1 MGHLS
6 ALSLEGSRQ
15 AYLAALGI
23 PIWTVRADVPLSAQS
38 VPLQFVAHQSDEVHI
53 EAEPSV
59 ALKQTPKPVVT
70 NTPITTK
77 QAHTFDEPPIF
88 DEPPLDVY
96 LNDPDYQKAEEFQEF
111 ANARAALI
119 TKVIPES
126 SVVAAS
132 PVVVSRV
139 VDSDSTQPIH
149 FRFAVYA
156 CGVWQ
161 LIVPRSQL
169 LSPSEMTL
177 LANIQRVTQTE
188 NAPPLL
194 FAWPMVNH
202 YAIPRHKK
210 AAQEALVSFF
220 TNQALSDKGYIV
232 LTDYEDEL
240 IDLLQH
246 STTKPVIKQASL
258 NTLLQQPL
266 QKKALWLALNQ

>member
-1 MGHLS
+1 MEHLS

-23 PIWTVRADVPLSAQS
+23 PIWTVRANSSLSDQS
-38 VPLQFVAHQSDEVHI
+38 VPLQFVAHQPDEVRI
-53 EAEPSV
+53 DVEPSV
-59 ALKQTPKPVVT
+59 ALKQTPKSIVVT
-70 NTPITTK
+70 LSIPTK
-77 QAHTFDEPPIF
+77 QNYAADEPPIF
-88 DEPPLDVY
+88 DEPPLEAY
-96 LNDPDYQKAEEFQEF
+96 LNDPDYQKAEEFQGF
-111 ANARAALI
+111 INARANLTAEI
-119 TKVIPES
+119 SVATPIAS
-126 SVVAAS
+126 SSIS
-132 PVVVSRV
+132 PVI
-139 VDSDSTQPIH
+139 DNGSTQPIH

-169 LSPSEMTL
+169 LSPSEMML
-177 LANIQRVTQTE
+177 LANIQRVMQTE

-194 FAWPMVNH
+194 FTWPMVNN

-210 AAQEALVSFF
+210 AAQEALSSFF
-220 TNQALSDKGYIV
+220 GNQALSDKGYIV

-246 STTKPVIKQASL
+246 STTKLVIKQASL

>member
-1 MGHLS
+1 MEHLS
-6 ALSLEGSRQ
+6 VVSLEGSRQ

-38 VPLQFVAHQSDEVHI
+38 VPIQFVACQLDDVPLEL
-53 EAEPSV
+53 EAPV
-59 ALKQTPKPVVT
+59 ALKQTPKPVA
-70 NTPITTK
+70 NPSSINSK
-77 QAHTFDEPPIF
+77 QTHAADEPPVF

-96 LNDPDYQKAEEFQEF
+96 LSDPDYQKAEEFQSF
-111 ANARAALI
+111 VNARSALTNKI
-119 TKVIPES
+119 APIS
-126 SVVAAS
+126 SVVS
-132 PVVVSRV
+132 QNPVVVSNV
-139 VDSDSTQPIH
+139 VDSESTQPIH

-169 LSPSEMTL
+169 LSPSEMML

-232 LTDYEDEL
+232 LSDYEDEL
-240 IDLLQH
+240 VELLQH

>member
-1 MGHLS
+1 MS
-6 ALSLEGSRQ
+6 VEGSRQ

-38 VPLQFVAHQSDEVHI
+38 VPLQFVTYQSDEVPI

-59 ALKQTPKPVVT
+59 ALKQTPKPVAA
-70 NTPITTK
+70 NTPINAK
-77 QAHTFDEPPIF
+77 QTQPFDEPPIF

-149 FRFAVYA
+149 FSFAVYA

-177 LANIQRVTQTE
+177 LANIHRVTQTE

-232 LTDYEDEL
+232 LTDFEDEL

-258 NTLLQQPL
+258 NILLQQPL